1 MDPPGSFQTKPADQT
16 VEFMSDNA
24 VSADS
29 VAAVESEG
37 RHLKNENFNLK
48 HEIYH
53 LKVLLWAARCPD
65 SFF

>member
-1 MDPPGSFQTKPADQT
+1 
-16 VEFMSDNA
+16 MSDKP
-24 VSADS
+24 SIMSDSGTADS

-65 SFF
+65 SF